1 VSFPSFHEK
10 WILKK
15 LNTNSIWTADLVA
28 LLHGVLA
35 SNYHEHDATSCINDT
50 QELLKIFSI
59 HQVERMQN
67 FSYLFCS
74 KNLSVSQSY
83 ESFDYYKTSFGEDK
97 MRLISF
103 FDNQQHYFVCEMR
116 RLSINSITYIVSSP
130 ETIAIILLDNSI
142 LLASVETSAY
152 GLLEIKSMKSTDS
165 YVGHYV
171 VIKGIS
177 RDAATVADALGY
189 DNTESF
195 CFILAN
201 PGSKEPNQ
209 LVSPSL
215 LKRSFESQGT
225 DGDIIFIRKLLN
237 QNLS

>member
-1 VSFPSFHEK
+1 MSFPSFHEK

-15 LNTNSIWTADLVA
+15 LNTHSIWTADLVV
-28 LLHGVLA
+28 LLHGMLA
-35 SNYHEHDATSCINDT
+35 SNYHELDTT
-50 QELLKIFSI
+50 QELLKILST

-74 KNLSVSQSY
+74 RNLSVSQSY

-97 MRLISF
+97 IRLNNF

-116 RLSINSITYIVSSP
+116 RLSINAITCIVSSP

-142 LLASVETSAY
+142 LLESLETSAY
-152 GLLEIKSMKSTDS
+152 GLLERESMSSTAS

-189 DNTESF
+189 DNSESF

-201 PGSKEPNQ
+201 PGSMEPNQ

-215 LKRSFESQGT
+215 LQRSFESQGT
-225 DGDIIFIRKLLN
+225 DGDIIFVRKRLN